1 MFRVQLLL
9 LLVVESESEE
19 LGSLSCDVDQVF
31 LAREE
36 RRKTKKRD
44 RGSVQGGLGKGVVA
58 WCVCVWFHQVFFFTK
73 EERNAMR
80 KKEKFQSRDCVASSI
95 ASHEGVSWRVEDT

>member
-58 WCVCVWFHQVFFFTK
+58 WCVCVCVVSPSLFFYERRAK
-73 EERNAMR
+73 CDEEKREVPVQGLR
-80 KKEKFQSRDCVASSI
+80 GLVDRI
-95 ASHEGVSWRVEDT
+95 A

>member
-1 MFRVQLLL
+1 

-58 WCVCVWFHQVFFFTK
+58 WCVCVCGFTK
-73 EERNAMR
+73 SFFLR
-80 KKEKFQSRDCVASSI
+80 KKSEMR
-95 ASHEGVSWRVEDT
+95 